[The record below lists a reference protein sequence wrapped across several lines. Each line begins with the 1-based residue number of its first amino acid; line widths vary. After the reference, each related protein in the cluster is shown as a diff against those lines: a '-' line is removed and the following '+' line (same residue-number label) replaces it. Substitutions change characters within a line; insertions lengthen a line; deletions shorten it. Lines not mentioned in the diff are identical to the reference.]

1 MINKEFLEKLHKARL
16 SEPGY
21 GSTPKRMFVNGEFK
35 KDNWNG
41 GDDLIRCF
49 FDDLAYEQVEN
60 VYLVEEDD
68 CYTHVICHVDR
79 VEDQNY
85 ATIIVDGNIY
95 YFSWYKNR
103 GCTEVATFNGNKL
116 TEDKYI
122 ELLNIIEKTGYNYFN

>member
-1 MINKEFLEKLHKARL
+1 MINKEMLEDLYKVRL
-16 SEPGY
+16 SESRY
-21 GSTPKRMFVNGEFK
+21 GSTPKRMFVDGEFNK
-35 KDNWNG
+35 YNWNG
-41 GDDLIRCF
+41 GDDLIRYF
-49 FDDLAYEQVEN
+49 FEDLAYEQVKN

-68 CYTHVICHVDR
+68 CCTHVICHVDN

-85 ATIIVDGNIY
+85 ATVIVDGNVY

-122 ELLNIIEKTGYNYFN
+122 ELLNIIEKTGYDYFN